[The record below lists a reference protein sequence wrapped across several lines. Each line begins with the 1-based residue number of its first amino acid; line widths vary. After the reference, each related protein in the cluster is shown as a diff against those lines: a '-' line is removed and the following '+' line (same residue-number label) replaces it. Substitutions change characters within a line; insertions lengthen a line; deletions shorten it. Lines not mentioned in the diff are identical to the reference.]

1 MSKEKELRAKRGD
14 IYSRYKPNTAIWIG
28 RLVPLIAC
36 ICVLLVFIMRKYDL
50 PFDWSKDVLSLRG
63 SELLLL
69 IPAGLIYVLA
79 FVGFF
84 KSGELKGGMFNLGVG
99 YSFDEF
105 EQRLV
110 ERSRLYSF
118 RALAI
123 VLIVP
128 TVAILMRLPADV
140 FLSEPLQGIAELAL
154 FLCVL
159 IVFTMPAAVY
169 HWSLKLVPEEENIHP
184 ILDAQPEVTL
194 LENS

>member
-1 MSKEKELRAKRGD
+1 MSNEKKLRAKRGD

-28 RLVPLIAC
+28 RLVPIITC
-36 ICVLLVFIMRKYDL
+36 GCVLLVFIMRKYDL

-84 KSGELKGGMFNLGVG
+84 KSGELKAGMFDLGVR

-128 TVAILMRLPADV
+128 TVVILMRLPADV
-140 FLSEPLQGIAELAL
+140 FLSEPLQGIAVLAL